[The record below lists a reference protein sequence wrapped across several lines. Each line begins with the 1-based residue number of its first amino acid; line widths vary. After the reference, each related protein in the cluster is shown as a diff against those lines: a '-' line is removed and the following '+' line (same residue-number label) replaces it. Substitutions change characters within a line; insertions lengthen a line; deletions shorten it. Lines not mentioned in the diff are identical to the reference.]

1 MVAIG
6 GRKRAQ
12 LQVQA
17 GVKKGLFFQS
27 GYRANRAI
35 SREKLAQLVGPIEDT
50 AA

>member
-12 LQVQA
+12 LQVQV
-17 GVKKGLFFQS
+17 GVKKGLFFQWGHLS
-27 GYRANRAI
+27 G
-35 SREKLAQLVGPIEDT
+35 KTGPIEDT